1 MRHYGTQGRRI
12 ILLHGGPGAP
22 GYLAPLGRKL
32 GERFRVIEPFQR
44 RSSDE
49 PLTVARHVADLRDIV
64 ASLSCEATA
73 ASKSPAAKE
82 SPGRQ
87 YPVLVG
93 HSWGAMLS
101 LAYAAEHPHTISAV
115 VLVGCGTCTQA
126 NRQLLEQTRAQR
138 LSPDEQ
144 LKLAELARAGDDPDS
159 HYAALGWLLARADSY
174 NLLPPTR
181 DDDPLHCDA
190 RGGQETW
197 ANWRLLEAQG
207 VYPQAFNAITAPVLM
222 LHGHHDPHPGR
233 EIAAVLRQYVGQ
245 LEYHEFAHCGHY
257 PWRERYARDEF
268 FEVLTAWLTRNAGS

>member
-1 MRHYGTQGRRI
+1 MRHYGAKGRGI

-44 RSSDE
+44 RRSHE
-49 PLTVARHVADLRDIV
+49 PLTVTGHIADLAHTVEAFTIELS
-64 ASLSCEATA
+64 ASVC
-73 ASKSPAAKE
+73 SPE
-82 SPGRQ
+82 ENR
-87 YPVLVG
+87 PVLLG

-101 LAYAAEHPHTISAV
+101 LAYAAAHLETISAV
-115 VLVGCGTCTQA
+115 VLIGCGTFTQA

-144 LKLAELARAGDDPDS
+144 QKLAEPTRAGDDPDS
-159 HYAALGWLLARADSY
+159 HYAALGRLLARADSY

-181 DDDPLHCDA
+181 DDDPLYCDA

-197 ANWRLLEAQG
+197 ATWRLLKAQG
-207 VYPQAFNAITAPVLM
+207 VYPQAFNAITVPVLM
-222 LHGHHDPHPGR
+222 LHGDHDPHPGR

-268 FEVLTAWLTRNAGS
+268 FEVLTAWLTRNAGP